1 MQQIIDQISDH
12 LVSLVTSEK
21 SEYTPNELLKSG
33 IPSFV
38 VERIRLFLED
48 KVKEEIKTEGNTWFD
63 TESKLVIQAFEDYR
77 RSAISSSHIPK
88 PELYKVIQTV
98 VNDIILVFIEPR
110 KNMAE
115 YLFREDDEL
124 PIHEVE
130 SRCATLTI
138 YKHFGTAIPLY
149 MRKRNLDTLTKE
161 RCKLLIHKLD
171 EKLVSSYSANDWAQ
185 KLEQLFELF
194 GGEVEPRL
202 LATFF
207 EDKGLYGM
215 ANKFEGRSDLLSKAA
230 FIDIISSEGFV
241 DFTSVTDKT
250 GSLDDKN
257 EKIATEEAE
266 KLSEQDESEQ
276 SLIESFFGNYEYVP
290 GDGSVENSSLADQ
303 YSEGGLSDDEMSELL
318 SDIASEGV
326 IGLGDDFDEGNS
338 LNELFSLG
346 SEGPEEE
353 VLETSEEIAESIKK
367 DPDAE
372 INTEFRDNLIS
383 ILDQAK
389 SSFDGIDGGEEAD
402 QVQEEEPV
410 KDEVEE
416 VLEVESPDLA
426 DALEE
431 TSETEAAK
439 EEEQEEGEEEP
450 MWAQFINQDQMD
462 VLMGGE
468 RSAERE
474 PDISE
479 TFEDEIEVEEAFEEQ
494 SIFEEEEIATP
505 TVSVSDIR
513 QDLED
518 MLESRKKEFIDVI
531 FKKSSKDFDKA
542 LDTLSTF
549 DSWKETSSFI
559 QKEIFAKNEVDMFS
573 GATVDFTDRMHQYF
587 NKPRNT

>member
-12 LVSLVTSEK
+12 LVSLVTSDK

-38 VERIRLFLED
+38 VERIRLYLED
-48 KVKEEIKTEGNTWFD
+48 KVKEEIKAEGNSWFD
-63 TESKLVIQAFEDYR
+63 TDSKLVKQAFEDYLR
-77 RSAISSSHIPK
+77 TAISSSHIPK
-88 PELYKVIQTV
+88 MELYRVIQTV

-124 PIHEVE
+124 PIEEVE

-215 ANKFEGRSDLLSKAA
+215 ANKFEGRSELLSKAA

-241 DFTSVTDKT
+241 DFTSAGK
-250 GSLDDKN
+250 SESIDDKN
-257 EKIATEEAE
+257 EKIATEEVE
-266 KLSEQDESEQ
+266 KISEQDDSEQ

-326 IGLGDDFDEGNS
+326 IGLNDDFDEGNS

-346 SEGPEEE
+346 NEGAEEE

-389 SSFDGIDGGEEAD
+389 SSFDGIEGGEEDERQA
-402 QVQEEEPV
+402 QVAQVEEEP
-410 KDEVEE
+410 EE
-416 VLEVESPDLA
+416 VLEVEAPDLT

-431 TSETEAAK
+431 SPEVEHTEAP
-439 EEEQEEGEEEP
+439 EEEQEEGEEKP
-450 MWAQFINQDQMD
+450 MWAEFINQDQMD

-474 PDISE
+474 PDIAE
-479 TFEDEIEVEEAFEEQ
+479 TFEDEIEVEESFEEQ
-494 SIFEEEEIATP
+494 SIFEEEEEP
-505 TVSVSDIR
+505 VSTSDIR

-518 MLESRKKEFIDVI
+518 MLESRKKEFIEVI
-531 FKKSSKDFDKA
+531 FKKSSKDFEKA

-549 DSWKETSSFI
+549 ESWQETSSFI
-559 QKEIFAKNEVDMFS
+559 QQEIFAKNEVDMFS

>member
-1 MQQIIDQISDH
+1 M
-12 LVSLVTSEK
+12 VSLVTSDK

-48 KVKEEIKTEGNTWFD
+48 KVKEELKIESNSWFD
-63 TESKLVIQAFEDYR
+63 ADSKLVSQAFEDYL

-88 PELYKVIQTV
+88 SELYKVIQT
-98 VNDIILVFIEPR
+98 IISGIIMVFIEPR

-115 YLFREDDEL
+115 YLFREDEEL
-124 PIHEVE
+124 PIEEVE

-171 EKLVSSYSANDWAQ
+171 EKLVTSYSANDWAQ

-194 GGEVEPRL
+194 GGQVEPRL

-215 ANKFEGRSDLLSKAA
+215 ASKFEGRTDLLDKAV
-230 FIDIISSEGFV
+230 FIEIISSEGFV
-241 DFTSVTDKT
+241 DFTSIGKSESIDA
-250 GSLDDKN
+250 KN
-257 EKIATEEAE
+257 EKLATEQIE
-266 KLSEQDESEQ
+266 KISEEDASEH

-290 GDGSVENSSLADQ
+290 GDESQEDTSLADQ

-326 IGLGDDFDEGNS
+326 IGLNDYDEGNS

-346 SEGPEEE
+346 TEGKEEE
-353 VLETSEEIAESIKK
+353 GILETSEEIAESIKR
-367 DPDAE
+367 DPNDE

-389 SSFDGIDGGEEAD
+389 TSFDGIENT
-402 QVQEEEPV
+402 EEEMEAVEDLPV
-410 KDEVEE
+410 DIIEEETEE

-426 DALEE
+426 DTFEE
-431 TSETEAAK
+431 TPEA
-439 EEEQEEGEEEP
+439 EDEEQVEEGEEKP
-450 MWAQFINQDQMD
+450 MWAQFLNQDQMD

-474 PDISE
+474 QELESDIAES
-479 TFEDEIEVEEAFEEQ
+479 FEEEIEVEGAMEES
-494 SIFEEEEIATP
+494 SIFEEEAE
-505 TVSVSDIR
+505 VSGSTEVR
-513 QDLED
+513 KELED
-518 MLESRKKEFIDVI
+518 ILESRRDEFIEVI
-531 FKKSSKDFDKA
+531 FNESSGEYEDA
-542 LDTLSTF
+542 LNALSTF
-549 DSWKETSSFI
+549 ETWKETSTFI
-559 QKEIFAKNEVDMFS
+559 QEEIFAKNDVDMFS

>member
-12 LVSLVTSEK
+12 LVSLVTSDK

-38 VERIRLFLED
+38 VERIRLYLED
-48 KVKEEIKTEGNTWFD
+48 KVKEEIKAEGNSWFD
-63 TESKLVIQAFEDYR
+63 TESKLVKQAFEDYL
-77 RSAISSSHIPK
+77 RSAVSSSHIPK
-88 PELYKVIQTV
+88 MELYKVIQTV

-115 YLFREDDEL
+115 YLFREDEEL
-124 PIHEVE
+124 PIEEVE

-171 EKLVSSYSANDWAQ
+171 EKLVSSYSAHDWAQ

-215 ANKFEGRSDLLSKAA
+215 ASKFEDRSDLLNKAA

-241 DFTSVTDKT
+241 DFTSTST
-250 GSLDDKN
+250 TESIDDKN
-257 EKIATEEAE
+257 EKIATEEVE
-266 KLSEQDESEQ
+266 KISEKDASEQ

-290 GDGSVENSSLADQ
+290 GDGSEEAGSLADQ

-318 SDIASEGV
+318 SDIASDGV
-326 IGLGDDFDEGNS
+326 IGLNDDFDEGNS
-338 LNELFSLG
+338 LNELFSMG
-346 SEGPEEE
+346 NEGAEEE
-353 VLETSEEIAESIKK
+353 GILETSEEIAESIKK
-367 DPDAE
+367 EPDAE

-389 SSFDGIDGGEEAD
+389 SSFDGIEGGEEAEAEPETEPE
-402 QVQEEEPV
+402 QEEEQAEP
-410 KDEVEE
+410 EIEE
-416 VLEVESPDLA
+416 APEVESSDLA
-426 DALEE
+426 DALEDDPE
-431 TSETEAAK
+431 VETEG
-439 EEEQEEGEEEP
+439 EEGEEEP
-450 MWAQFINQDQMD
+450 MWAQFLNQDQMD
-462 VLMGGE
+462 VLMGGD

-479 TFEDEIEVEEAFEEQ
+479 TFEDEIEVEEVIEDQ
-494 SIFEEEEIATP
+494 SIFEEEEES
-505 TVSVSDIR
+505 VSASDIR

-531 FKKSSKDFDKA
+531 FKKSSKDFEKA

-549 DSWKETSSFI
+549 DTWQETSSFI
-559 QKEIFAKNEVDMFS
+559 QNEIFAKNEVDMFS